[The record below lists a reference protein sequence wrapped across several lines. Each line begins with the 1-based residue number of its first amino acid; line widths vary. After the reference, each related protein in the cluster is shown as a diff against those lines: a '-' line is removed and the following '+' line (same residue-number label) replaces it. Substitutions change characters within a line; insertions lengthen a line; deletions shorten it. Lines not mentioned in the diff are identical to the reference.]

1 MVLSILL
8 SVYLADAKWGVY
20 KVLKV
25 GMVLLFIHTVLNCW
39 LLVIGNLFWN
49 NQVLTWIQF
58 CSFSSVFVIGCT
70 SCILTLFPL
79 GLDQMPDASSS
90 SVTSYISW
98 FVFSLFLGRVFS
110 EIINILEMSCSV
122 NLQILSLLFALLSG
136 ILLISVFIYGS
147 RWIVIEPKSQS
158 LKNIYLILKFAIKH
172 KAPLNRSAFTYW
184 KDDTPSR
191 LDLGKSR
198 YGGPFSTEQIEDVRT
213 VFRIFKIGLPISCV
227 AFGLA
232 MLLYTSIPEET
243 APSLTECATHL
254 VYLFTHSSAW
264 CGIVGTL
271 VYEFILY
278 PFFRKRSP
286 PILRKIGVISL
297 IATCVGFLGFI
308 LQLAHFFSDGNSQNI
323 VFNWISLVLCH
334 VMSGLL
340 MMTFLTSLLEFI
352 CAQSPYNLRGIA
364 IFLIVSL
371 VLSSSLIGLNI
382 SYIFSHKICQE
393 KWCPLVSLSLKTL
406 ICLVGFILYC
416 VMARRYKCR
425 VREEDFSSQR
435 YIEEVYERCLFEA
448 PHQSYPNGMLTS

>member
-1 MVLSILL
+1 
-8 SVYLADAKWGVY
+8 
-20 KVLKV
+20 
-25 GMVLLFIHTVLNCW
+25 MVLLFIHTVLNCW
-39 LLVIGNLFWN
+39 LLVIGNLFGN

-58 CSFSSVFVIGCT
+58 CSVFVIGCT

-79 GLDQMPDASSS
+79 SLNQMPDASSS

-110 EIINILEMSCSV
+110 EIINTLEMSCSV
-122 NLQILSLLFALLSG
+122 NPQILSLLFALLSG

-147 RWIVIEPKSQS
+147 RWLVIEPKSQS
-158 LKNIYLILKFAIKH
+158 LKNIYPILKFAIKH
-172 KAPLNRSAFTYW
+172 KAPLNRSAITYW
-184 KDDTPSR
+184 EEPTPSR

-198 YGGPFSTEQIEDVRT
+198 YGGPFTTEQIEDVRT
-213 VFRIFKIGLPISCV
+213 VFRIFVIGLPISCV

-232 MLLYTSIPEET
+232 MLLYTSIPEEA
-243 APSLTECATHL
+243 APSLTECESHL
-254 VYLFTHSSAW
+254 VYIFTHSSAW

-286 PILRKIGVISL
+286 PVLRKIGAISL
-297 IATCVGFLGFI
+297 MATFVGFLCFI
-308 LQLAHFFSDGNSQNI
+308 LQLAHFFSDGNSQNNI
-323 VFNWISLVLCH
+323 FNWISLVLCH

-352 CAQSPYNLRGIA
+352 CAQSPYNLGGIA
-364 IFLIVSL
+364 TFLIVSL

-382 SYIFSHKICQE
+382 SYIFSYKICQE

-406 ICLVGFILYC
+406 VCLVGFILYC
-416 VMARRYKCR
+416 VVARWYKSR
-425 VREEDFSSQR
+425 VRDEEYSPHG
-435 YIEEVYERCLFEA
+435 IVEEVYDRYLSA
-448 PHQSYPNGMLTS
+448 DARQSYPYGMWTNQIIAWL